1 MKNQSAPLTVNSF
14 PLLYYRRKTKNIFL
28 VENNEDDQFYFIDA
42 LSQIDDT
49 VLYDVA
55 NNGYEAL
62 KKLEHASTLPDI
74 IFMEVNMPLLNGIQC
89 LSAIMKNS
97 LTKDIPVILISN
109 ENENSEFA
117 CSLGAKGFIKK
128 PASRKVFR
136 LALELMINA
145 GF

>member
-1 MKNQSAPLTVNSF
+1 MKNISVPLTVNSF
-14 PLLYYRRKTKNIFL
+14 PTLHYRRKTKNIFL

-62 KKLEHASTLPDI
+62 KKLEHTGILPDI
-74 IFMEVNMPLLNGIQC
+74 IFMEVNLPLMNGLQC

-109 ENENSEFA
+109 ENEYAEFA
-117 CSLGAKGFIKK
+117 CSMGAKGFIKK
-128 PASRKVFR
+128 PKNAKVFR